1 MRLSEPRKSRKLAT
15 LTSFTSILKYLP
27 NLLSKP
33 LTWFACNSTP
43 TSSLLLILEIIFLL
57 EDKPFTLSKGI
68 KDILEIYVNS
78 SIWGAQVISR
88 SLLNRAGLSYEAYN
102 NINGYSGS
110 NSQTYLP
117 NPYIM
122 QLDPTKSL
130 ETLSLYV
137 PSLPSEIESFL
148 DAELK
153 KNFNMELMRET
164 IELIYGRSRD
174 VIPPVDGLTW
184 REELFIAEL
193 NNCGQALQQD
203 LKAEGLWSLEAEEE
217 LVFHTLPN
225 IESHLGI
232 YQSRVTR
239 PALPLPNELTNGISP
254 ITIVKNDPK
263 YENWVQLACMETQYI
278 NEEYSFSRPNKLIK
292 NISGLSL
299 IPQLSSLPQNFMP
312 LKDGIENLWW
322 TKNGEIMIHFGR
334 GLTSLV
340 GVSISTDMLGKNFI
354 FTPPVELLLITP
366 DYIPADFN
374 EKLCLKDSQG
384 QEFLRLRSW
393 EVREE
398 QISSETYTLKG
409 MDLIV
414 HPEIFA
420 KLNIMYNSSLV
431 NYQFIQSIDI

>member
-1 MRLSEPRKSRKLAT
+1 M
-15 LTSFTSILKYLP
+15 
-27 NLLSKP
+27 
-33 LTWFACNSTP
+33 
-43 TSSLLLILEIIFLL
+43 
-57 EDKPFTLSKGI
+57 
-68 KDILEIYVNS
+68 
-78 SIWGAQVISR
+78 
-88 SLLNRAGLSYEAYN
+88 
-102 NINGYSGS
+102 
-110 NSQTYLP
+110 
-117 NPYIM
+117 
-122 QLDPTKSL
+122 
-130 ETLSLYV
+130 
-137 PSLPSEIESFL
+137 PSEIESFL

-153 KNFNMELMRET
+153 KNFNMKLMSET
-164 IELIYGRSRD
+164 FELIYGRSRD
-174 VIPPVDGLTW
+174 VTPPVDGLTW

-193 NNCGQALQQD
+193 NNCGQALQQY
-203 LKAEGLWSLEAEEE
+203 LKAEGLWSLETEEE
-217 LVFHTLPN
+217 FVLHTLPN

-278 NEEYSFSRPNKLIK
+278 NEEHSFSRPNKLIK

-299 IPQLSSLPQNFMP
+299 IPQLFSLPHNFMP
-312 LKDGIENLWW
+312 VKDGIENLWW
-322 TKNGEIMIHFGR
+322 TKNGGIMIHFGG

-340 GVSISTDMLGKNFI
+340 GVSISTDMLGRNFI

-366 DYIPADFN
+366 DYMPADFN

-393 EVREE
+393 DVREE
-398 QISSETYTLKG
+398 KISSETYTLKG

-431 NYQFIQSIDI
+431 NFQFIQSIDI